1 MLEIFIFIFGGIVG
15 YIYCIKT
22 MASSLAQVLRN
33 VQRQS
38 ASLNS
43 SMEIEPVAL
52 TYQSIDEV
60 DYFYLSD
67 SDTFICQGK
76 TFAEA
81 AEAFHK
87 VSNGGTAI
95 VTMKET
101 GSHFLFKDG
110 QARMIRPNE

>member
-1 MLEIFIFIFGGIVG
+1 MLEIFIFIFGCVVG

-33 VQRQS
+33 IQQRS
-38 ASLNS
+38 ASLNTP
-43 SMEIEPVAL
+43 MEIEPVAL

-67 SDTFICQGK
+67 SNTFVCQGK

-81 AEAFHK
+81 AAAFHK
-87 VSNGGTAI
+87 VSNGGAAI
-95 VTMKET
+95 VVMKET
-101 GSHFLFKDG
+101 GAHFLFKDG
-110 QARMIRPNE
+110 VAKMIAANE

>member
-1 MLEIFIFIFGGIVG
+1 MLEIFIFIFGGVVG

-22 MASSLAQVLRN
+22 MSSSLAQVLRN

-43 SMEIEPVAL
+43 PVEIEPVLL
-52 TYQSIDEV
+52 TYQSIDDQ

-81 AEAFHK
+81 AQAFHK
-87 VSNGGTAI
+87 VSNGGAA
-95 VTMKET
+95 VVVMKET
-101 GSHFLFKDG
+101 GDHFLFKDG
-110 QARMIRPNE
+110 NATVIRSNE